1 METDRLLGGSV
12 DAASEDY
19 GSYSGSEHAG
29 TTGTTGRRRKSHSV
43 TEEYCTIER
52 GPGEWERRSKYE
64 TKAEK
69 KTK

>member
-29 TTGTTGRRRKSHSV
+29 TTGRRRKSHSV

-52 GPGEWERRSKYE
+52 GSGEWGVRNEGG
-64 TKAEK
+64 K
-69 KTK
+69 KDEVKNLI